1 MFHQYNQ
8 AWWLAGNRILQ
19 NYTDQLYLYSDIG
32 SSKKLKILDRHLAKA
47 HFSNIHHFRF
57 SSFKK
62 ISRSLDE
69 YLSPKLFELPL
80 VSRKA
85 FIESV
90 IEQIIIIYGVQGQWK
105 SLETILDDLI
115 KFFSG
120 VGVSLDKSIVIKSD
134 SMLSSSRP
142 KNQISSLP
150 SKLNRQG
157 HFRRIRVTT
166 GNHCRGRKQGGSY
179 QDSIFL

>member
-19 NYTDQLYLYSDIG
+19 NYIDQWYLYFGIDW
-32 SSKKLKILDRHLAKA
+32 SKKLKILDRHLAKA
-47 HFSNIHHFRF
+47 RFSNIHHFRF

-62 ISRSLDE
+62 VSRSLDE
-69 YLSPKLFELPL
+69 YLSPKLFELPQL
-80 VSRKA
+80 SWKA
-85 FIESV
+85 FIERV
-90 IEQIIIIYGVQGQWK
+90 IELIIIIYGVQGQWK

-134 SMLSSSRP
+134 SMLSSPRP
-142 KNQISSLP
+142 K
-150 SKLNRQG
+150 KRTW
-157 HFRRIRVTT
+157 VTFQV
-166 GNHCRGRKQGGSY
+166 N
-179 QDSIFL
+179 